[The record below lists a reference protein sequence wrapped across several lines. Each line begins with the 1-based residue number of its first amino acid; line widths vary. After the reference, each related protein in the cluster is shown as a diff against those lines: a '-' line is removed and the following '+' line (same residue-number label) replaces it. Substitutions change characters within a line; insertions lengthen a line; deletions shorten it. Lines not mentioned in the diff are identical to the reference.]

1 MSSITIYFL
10 FQRKYEE
17 KEKKKVEINAGRR
30 RKRKIRRNR
39 MDFIQRGKSSCSKR
53 NIAISPALLLMSVK
67 ILRTVYTVETSIN
80 FLQTMLAE
88 FHEKK
93 SIHPFIIHS
102 TLNKVSSSIVV
113 VNNWLSDK
121 EID

>member
-17 KEKKKVEINAGRR
+17 KEKRKVEINAGRR

-88 FHEKK
+88 FHEKNR
-93 SIHPFIIHS
+93 SILLLY
-102 TLNKVSSSIVV
+102 TRLNKVSSSIVI